1 MDILPMWVIALLGS
15 SQLVNQSIN
24 AWLIDL
30 FKSSTDWTFPEWLI
44 ALLGSNCLCDSC
56 TSCGLASLKA
66 APSSWF
72 DHDHPKNNDNDKDTN
87 NDTENDKI
95 IVTYI

>member
-1 MDILPMWVIALLGS
+1 M
-15 SQLVNQSIN
+15 
-24 AWLIDL
+24 IDL

-66 APSSWF
+66 APSSWS
-72 DHDHPKNNDNDKDTN
+72 DHDNPNDKDKDNEKDNDKDKDAKNT
-87 NDTENDKI
+87 TETLI
-95 IVTYI
+95 